1 MSFVATWMDLEIIIC
16 SEVSQRKV
24 SLSYVES
31 NFKNDFKK
39 WIYLQIG
46 INPQISKTYDY
57 KSRNVGVGGWEQMKQ
72 ELGINIYTLLY
83 IK

>member
-57 KSRNVGVGGWEQMKQ
+57 QSRNVGDGGWEQMKQ